1 VFRGGGA
8 SAQGA
13 DARYGLSYGA
23 DGEQRFGD
31 RRSVQTTFTPSTGCN
46 IVLGAAPASDLSQ
59 HWPGLVSATKQAVH
73 GSPACLCQTSST
85 LISSIRAVRSEAAEA
100 TKRRLEAAAAA
111 KEAEDR
117 EAATQ
122 RASRR
127 APHKVGG
134 LSAEEKAARLAEM
147 QQNAEA
153 HDRDRGERL
162 QRAEDRD
169 AAEDGE
175 AACRARDS

>member
-1 VFRGGGA
+1 M
-8 SAQGA
+8 
-13 DARYGLSYGA
+13 
-23 DGEQRFGD
+23 
-31 RRSVQTTFTPSTGCN
+31 
-46 IVLGAAPASDLSQ
+46 
-59 HWPGLVSATKQAVH
+59 
-73 GSPACLCQTSST
+73 
-85 LISSIRAVRSEAAEA
+85 RSEAAEA
-100 TKRRLEAAAAA
+100 TRRRLEAAAAA
-111 KEAEDR
+111 KEAEER
-117 EAATQ
+117 EAAAQ

-127 APHKVGG
+127 APHRVGG

-175 AACRARDS
+175 VARGGTIVPTAVPSCTNMLRCASSWQTRCLRM

>member
-1 VFRGGGA
+1 M
-8 SAQGA
+8 
-13 DARYGLSYGA
+13 
-23 DGEQRFGD
+23 
-31 RRSVQTTFTPSTGCN
+31 
-46 IVLGAAPASDLSQ
+46 
-59 HWPGLVSATKQAVH
+59 
-73 GSPACLCQTSST
+73 
-85 LISSIRAVRSEAAEA
+85 RSEAAEA
-100 TKRRLEAAAAA
+100 TRRRLEAAAAA
-111 KEAEDR
+111 KEAEER
-117 EAATQ
+117 KAAAQ

-169 AAEDGE
+169 AAEDGALAQSKLFSQLHCPHVPFCPAE
-175 AACRARDS
+175 PYCCEHDCLKALALGCAAMQRRRPCQVCASGS